1 MLSSRLINKLS
12 GFLLIIICSLIGSMF
27 VPEKTYAAANQ
38 TTIIMSN
45 NIKSTYDIGEH
56 VTFTIGVS
64 STDGSYLTKAWCGF
78 GYNQST
84 MKVVSETDTEDHVW
98 ATSDTP
104 TKWLYKEIEFEMTAN
119 GKCYFIAGAYSG
131 DGQIVGYRADGSRME
146 LPRASVV
153 YKIGTGIYTKTSDCN
168 LESLIVRDADTGE
181 EIAFNRSFDKNIT
194 EYNGAAGYPHL
205 NKLSIEATPENSNDH
220 VELPEDLTLKSG
232 MNDIPISVV
241 AVDGDKKDYVLH
253 IEKPAVPVTVENI
266 KVAADNGNEVNYLFN
281 QDTLSYELTAPN
293 TVQSLSFEAVGLG
306 EGCTVTYPS
315 ITTLE
320 PGYNIFYVTIQSEGE
335 TKKYEYYVQKELS
348 DLSLSSLVL
357 EGSDETV
364 LDFDTPFAPDRV
376 LYEASV
382 TADVSKVKVAYTL
395 GNPSDSVKETES
407 VRELVSGINYITVTV
422 TDGTNEKVYTV
433 KVNREAYET
442 VEASEPDEEQDT
454 RNLKEFTSYKF
465 KDLLPLAIIAGIA
478 FIAIL
483 AVVLIKLKK
492 LGADYK
498 SSAEAESDKAERE
511 RKKRLKE
518 LEKQRK
524 KKT

>member
-1 MLSSRLINKLS
+1 M
-12 GFLLIIICSLIGSMF
+12 
-27 VPEKTYAAANQ
+27 
-38 TTIIMSN
+38 
-45 NIKSTYDIGEH
+45 
-56 VTFTIGVS
+56 
-64 STDGSYLTKAWCGF
+64 
-78 GYNQST
+78 
-84 MKVVSETDTEDHVW
+84 
-98 ATSDTP
+98 
-104 TKWLYKEIEFEMTAN
+104 
-119 GKCYFIAGAYSG
+119 
-131 DGQIVGYRADGSRME
+131 
-146 LPRASVV
+146 
-153 YKIGTGIYTKTSDCN
+153 
-168 LESLIVRDADTGE
+168 
-181 EIAFNRSFDKNIT
+181 
-194 EYNGAAGYPHL
+194 
-205 NKLSIEATPENSNDH
+205 
-220 VELPEDLTLKSG
+220 
-232 MNDIPISVV
+232 
-241 AVDGDKKDYVLH
+241 
-253 IEKPAVPVTVENI
+253 
-266 KVAADNGNEVNYLFN
+266 
-281 QDTLSYELTAPN
+281 
-293 TVQSLSFEAVGLG
+293 
-306 EGCTVTYPS
+306 
-315 ITTLE
+315 
-320 PGYNIFYVTIQSEGE
+320 TIQSEGE

-483 AVVLIKLKK
+483 AIVLIKLKK